1 MKILFLGDARSI
13 HLQRWIEFFNR
24 AGDKTY
30 LISLEKPET
39 QVTDT
44 IILEPKVSTNSLK
57 YLLAVSECRKIV
69 QRINPDLVNAH
80 FVPNYGLIGRR
91 LNRRPLAVSVWGSDI
106 LVSAKKSWLHRVR
119 AGWVLKGADWLTSDS
134 LFLTEEMTKL
144 GGDRNKVSTF
154 PMGVAPEFLS
164 DKPKKLSDKI
174 KLTVISTRKMESV
187 YNLNLLISAISMVL
201 EKSEEV
207 NFVLVGE
214 GSQRTKLQ
222 SQINRLGLGNRVEFT
237 GNVRQEE
244 LVNLLRGADIYVST
258 SFSDSTSVSLLEAFG
273 SGLVPIV
280 TDIPGNREWIRE
292 GENGF
297 LVPVNR
303 SEVLAEKII
312 DTFRNFSC
320 HQTMV
325 DQNWRVVK
333 DRANYQNNLNVLRE
347 KFLELI
353 EQHRSEVNG

>member
-13 HLQRWIEFFNR
+13 HLQRWIEFFNW

-30 LISLEKPET
+30 LISLEKPQT

-44 IILEPKVSTNSLK
+44 IILEPKVSTNFLK
-57 YLLAVSECRKIV
+57 YLLAVPECRKIV
-69 QRINPDLVNAH
+69 LRINPDLINAH

-91 LNRRPLAVSVWGSDI
+91 LNRRPLAVSAWGSDI

-144 GGDRNKVSTF
+144 GGDRNKISTF
-154 PMGVAPEFLS
+154 PMGVAPEFLT
-164 DKPKKLSDKI
+164 DKPKKLSDKT
-174 KLTVISTRKMESV
+174 KLTVISTRKMELV

-207 NFVLVGE
+207 NLVLVGE
-214 GSQRTKLQ
+214 GSQRAKLQ
-222 SQINRLGLGNRVEFT
+222 SQINRKGLGNRVEFT
-237 GNVRQEE
+237 GKANQEE
-244 LVNLLRGADIYVST
+244 LVNLLRAAGIYVST
-258 SFSDSTSVSLLEAFG
+258 SLSDSTSVSLLEAFA

-297 LVPVNR
+297 LVPVDKP
-303 SEVLAEKII
+303 EILAEKIVYVGQNLTSLQAMI
-312 DTFRNFSC
+312 DN
-320 HQTMV
+320 
-325 DQNWRVVK
+325 NWKSVK
-333 DRANYQNNLNVLRE
+333 DNANYQRNLNILRE

-353 EQHRSEVNG
+353 EQHKSNENG